1 MVFKYSGIDKS
12 GKRVS
17 GRVDA
22 INLEDAK
29 KRLRAREINYNSLK
43 EAKTSFRDILKFKT
57 TSSIKESDLATIS
70 RDLSIYLKSGIS
82 ILNSIRLLKNQY
94 EDNKK
99 IYAFLESTSQQIE
112 EGKSFF
118 GALEAQNVLA
128 LPNFYKQTIK
138 VSEERGILDIVLIRL
153 ANFIKDRE
161 RINKEIKGALAYP
174 MFIIVVA
181 IFALSFMI
189 SFVVPKISDMFV
201 QLNQELPPI
210 TKFVI
215 DVGELFSNNIY
226 TMLILFLVIVGS
238 YSLLYAKSAVFKYFI
253 DSLTLKLPIF
263 GKISETSEL
272 AKFSYII
279 SLLLESGVTFV
290 QSINLSAKTL
300 KNSVLQKKFEDA
312 SSKVVEGT
320 KFSQI
325 LAKDGVKINKSFVQA
340 IAVGEETS
348 KLNDVLKNLSDL
360 YLEENKDKIALFL
373 SLLEPALML
382 VVGGVI
388 GFIIVSMLL
397 PIFSMNL
404 GGF

>member
-1 MVFKYSGIDKS
+1 VVFKYSGIDKS